1 MKRALVLLS
10 LALLGCPG
18 QAFISSP
25 SDYAAYRETRV
36 APTLEDRLAA
46 AQRYLDE
53 HPDGRFREEVRE
65 TYVPAEEAF
74 FASKKGSKA
83 GLLAY
88 LAALPKGPH
97 HAFASRRVTQ
107 IEMAEKSRLASLAR
121 STAEVE
127 ARVSGRMA
135 EERTHVQDE
144 LKAWLARWI
153 DKSVFTA
160 PLSRASGAL
169 VVPFALSLPV
179 PRCTLLDKPEGAV
192 ARRCTKLLEL
202 TYEVELDVGTEPH
215 QATMEIAVA
224 QDARGVP
231 REATISGPD
240 LFVRLEET
248 YRVKPIP
255 PADTALRAAAITRAT
270 GLVKNTFTHAISDD
284 AACRLKPSPPA
295 VLDLGC
301 EGVRVTV
308 SAAATPGEDDRI
320 VIRAAP

>member
-1 MKRALVLLS
+1 MKRALVVLS
-10 LALLGCPG
+10 LALLGCPAQG
-18 QAFISSP
+18 FIASP
-25 SDYAAYRETRV
+25 SDYAAYRETRI
-36 APTLEDRLAA
+36 APTLEERLAA

-53 HPDGRFREEVRE
+53 HPDGRFRDEVKE
-65 TYVPAEEAF
+65 SYYPAEDAF
-74 FASKKGSKA
+74 YAAKKGSKA

-97 HAFASRRVTQ
+97 RELAEKRVAQ
-107 IEMAEKSRLASLAR
+107 IETAEKSRLASIAR
-121 STAEVE
+121 SSAEVE

-135 EERTHVQDE
+135 EERTRVQDE

-153 DKSVFTA
+153 DKAVFAA
-160 PLSRASGAL
+160 PLSTASAGL
-169 VVPFALSLPV
+169 VVPFALSLPS
-179 PRCTLLDKPEGAV
+179 PRCALLDPPQGAV
-192 ARRCTKLLEL
+192 ARRCTKLLEMP
-202 TYEVELDVGTEPH
+202 YEVEIDAGTETH

-231 REATISGPD
+231 REVTISGPD

-255 PADTALRAAAITRAT
+255 PADTALRAAAISRGT
-270 GLVKNTFTHAISDD
+270 GLVKSAFTRAISDD
-284 AACRLKPSPPA
+284 AACRLRPVPPA

-301 EGVRVTV
+301 QGVRVTV
-308 SAAATPGEDDRI
+308 TAGAAPGEDDRI